1 MKPVQ
6 AESPPALS
14 RDSSASLESVLCT
27 GELHRRPTQPRD
39 YETEN
44 RALFALAQA
53 LAESPGTI
61 LQNMAEIMLETCR
74 ADSSGLSLLT
84 TNDGGKRFYWP
95 AIAGAWKSHIGGGTP
110 RDFGPC
116 GDVLDHNCPLLF
128 GHVERRYSY
137 FGPVTPPVEEALLI
151 PFYVDGAAV
160 GTVWAI
166 AHDDRRQ
173 FDSEDLRMLV
183 SLGMFA
189 SATYQAGEQLRTLR
203 AQADDRQR
211 ASQTMR
217 EMNEA
222 LLVSSLRQHEL
233 VEQGQEVEQKLHD
246 SEERYRRLFE
256 TTKDGVLVLDF
267 TRGRIVD
274 VNPFMIELLGYPYA
288 HFLDKELWEIGL
300 FSDRSANEA
309 SVRELKEQG
318 YIRYDNLLLESQHG
332 GKVEVEV
339 VANVYS
345 EDQHSVIQCNI
356 RDITERRRLERQTQ
370 EQAEALAELHQR
382 KDEFLAML
390 SHELRNPLSAIFN
403 ALHILRI
410 QDTGNPIQQKAKS
423 VIERQVGQLAHLV
436 DDLLEVSRVITG
448 GIQLHQER
456 LEMRGIVDR
465 AIESVRPLIDQRKHE
480 LEVSLPA
487 EPIWLQGDP
496 TRLEQVVVNLLNNAA
511 KYTDEGGQI
520 QITAQQEG
528 AEVVLRVRDTG
539 IGVAPELLPR
549 VFDLFTQ
556 ADRSLD
562 RSQGGLGIGLSLVQ
576 KLVEL
581 HGGTVTAQSAGL
593 GQGSEFI
600 VRLPALSLV
609 SESIAPI
616 KTAKPQAHTSRVLVV
631 DDNKDA
637 ADMLV
642 MMLQMFGH
650 EVQAAYDG
658 QTALETAVEYQPTFV
673 LLDIGLP
680 DMNGYEVAR
689 RLRQQP
695 ETKRVLLIAMTGYGQ
710 DSDRQQSQEAGFDY
724 HLVKPVEPQKLQDLL
739 ETLAKQP
746 RPSE

>member
-1 MKPVQ
+1 MDN
-6 AESPPALS
+6 PPAKEPPVLP
-14 RDSSASLESVLCT
+14 ALESILRT
-27 GELHRRPTQPRD
+27 EELNRRPSRPPD
-39 YETEN
+39 YEKES
-44 RALFALAQA
+44 RALVSLATALANTPDTVLQT
-53 LAESPGTI
+53 LADTI
-61 LQNMAEIMLETCR
+61 LEVCA
-74 ADSSGLSLLT
+74 ADSAGISLLT
-84 TNDGGKRFYWP
+84 EDEKKFYWP

-128 GHVERRYSY
+128 SHVERRYSY

-318 YIRYDNLLLESQHG
+318 YIRYDNLLLESQRG